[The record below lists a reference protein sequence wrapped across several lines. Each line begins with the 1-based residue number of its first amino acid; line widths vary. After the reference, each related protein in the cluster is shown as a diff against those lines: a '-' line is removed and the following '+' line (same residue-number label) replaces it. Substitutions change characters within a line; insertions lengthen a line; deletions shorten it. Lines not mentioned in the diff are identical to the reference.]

1 MLIILNGCLIESS
14 ELKSTYLT
22 STIGSQ
28 YSDCSELA
36 YMLQLYLEL
45 AYGVLFTS
53 NKFPMEIITRKV
65 YAPMLPVAY
74 YTRNSPKNQKY

>member
-1 MLIILNGCLIESS
+1 MHLYRELYSYNTMLIILNGCLIQSS

-45 AYGVLFTS
+45 AYGVL
-53 NKFPMEIITRKV
+53 
-65 YAPMLPVAY
+65 L
-74 YTRNSPKNQKY
+74 Q